1 MLQRNCFP
9 PCKTC
14 LVFSSALVQ
23 KETVNLHRACKG
35 YMCAVFENKAE
46 RDLCYQLG
54 VQTGTCPKNGS
65 LHLTE

>member
-1 MLQRNCFP
+1 MLQRNCLS

-35 YMCAVFENKAE
+35 YMCAVFENKPE

-54 VQTGTCPKNGS
+54 VQTGICPKNGS